1 MPLLQAFNSLHKFD
15 LICLSETYLDSS
27 ISTEEK
33 SLIIDG
39 YKLLRSDHPSDTKRG
54 GVCIYHKE
62 TMSVKVLNLSLLPE
76 CLVCEV
82 SIQNKRGF
90 LVTMYRS
97 PSQSHDCFQNFLN
110 EFEKLL
116 SSIAEK
122 KSDFTVIV
130 GDFNARS
137 TTWWS
142 GDITTTEGTNIKA
155 LTSHHGFEQIISEP
169 THILPT
175 SASCIDLI
183 FADKPNLIVESGVF
197 PSLHVKCHHQIV
209 FSKLNLNVFYPPPYQ
224 LLLWVYKKAN
234 IDCIRK
240 SLNSVDWKFVL
251 SNKNVHQ
258 QAQYLNK
265 VLMNVFSNYIPNKL
279 ITIDDKD
286 PPWMNDEIRNKIKR
300 RDIF

>member
-62 TMSVKVLNLSLLPE
+62 TMSVKVLNLFQLPE

-90 LVTMYRS
+90 LATMYHS

-122 KSDFTVIV
+122 
-130 GDFNARS
+130 
-137 TTWWS
+137 
-142 GDITTTEGTNIKA
+142 
-155 LTSHHGFEQIISEP
+155 
-169 THILPT
+169 
-175 SASCIDLI
+175 
-183 FADKPNLIVESGVF
+183 NLI
-197 PSLHVKCHHQIV
+197 
-209 FSKLNLNVFYPPPYQ
+209 
-224 LLLWVYKKAN
+224 LLL
-234 IDCIRK
+234 
-240 SLNSVDWKFVL
+240 
-251 SNKNVHQ
+251 
-258 QAQYLNK
+258 
-265 VLMNVFSNYIPNKL
+265 
-279 ITIDDKD
+279 
-286 PPWMNDEIRNKIKR
+286 
-300 RDIF
+300 